1 MLVDH
6 SPQCTALSERHCVTH
21 WIFSSSELCR
31 HGISSQRVHK
41 KSLKIKAC
49 WYFLCSGLV
58 AIIYHSLSTAVLEIN
73 LELVIFNLK
82 NKITEALKKLQIH
95 LRYKKT
101 KNCLKRASVLLYAI
115 TTAFN
120 FCSHHRSFQSRDWF
134 VPFRSDI
141 RKVTEMTH
149 SLMSEVIHSPR
160 QEDIHF
166 CSQKDWIS
174 KITSVQIYCVNRQ
187 FHFGKLEVKLRGSK
201 LKLDQSQQL
210 THC

>member
-1 MLVDH
+1 MEHRALG
-6 SPQCTALSERHCVTH
+6 PLQWNALSERHSGTH

-31 HGISSQRVHK
+31 HGISSRRVHKKK

-82 NKITEALKKLQIH
+82 NKITEALKMLQIH
-95 LRYKKT
+95 LHYKKT
-101 KNCLKRASVLLYAI
+101 KNCLKRAPILFYAI
-115 TTAFN
+115 TTAFY

-134 VPFRSDI
+134 VVFRSDI
-141 RKVTEMTH
+141 QKVTETRH
-149 SLMSEVIHSPR
+149 SLMFEVIHSPR

-166 CSQKDWIS
+166 CSQKNWSS
-174 KITSVQIYCVNRQ
+174 KITPVQMHCVNRQ
-187 FHFGKLEVKLRGSK
+187 IRFGKLDVKLK
-201 LKLDQSQQL
+201 EAQNWN
-210 THC
+210 